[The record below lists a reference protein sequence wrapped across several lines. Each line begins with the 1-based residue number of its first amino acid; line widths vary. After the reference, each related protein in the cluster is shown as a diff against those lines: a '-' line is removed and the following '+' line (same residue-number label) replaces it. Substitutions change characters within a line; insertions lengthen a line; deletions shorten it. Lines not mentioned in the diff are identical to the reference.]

1 MAFIHEPFCPLIS
14 IFVLP
19 FQFFVLPFKFYAHTT
34 KNGKTELPMFQ
45 GLQTLTRTKKTN
57 PGGQKDASEMDQ
69 YMTTLVF

>member
-34 KNGKTELPMFQ
+34 KNGKRELPMFQ
-45 GLQTLTRTKKTN
+45 GLLPSAK
-57 PGGQKDASEMDQ
+57 
-69 YMTTLVF
+69 VFGHFGY